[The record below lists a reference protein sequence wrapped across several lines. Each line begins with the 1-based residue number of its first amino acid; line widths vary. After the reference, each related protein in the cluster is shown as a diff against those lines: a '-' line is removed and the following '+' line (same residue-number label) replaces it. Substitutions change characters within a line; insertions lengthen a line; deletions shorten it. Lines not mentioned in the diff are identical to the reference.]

1 MSSNLL
7 RAKSDLK
14 SSDNEQINKK
24 TEIVSV
30 KIADNRLAI
39 FLKKI
44 FIIKETIYLID
55 SKYDIIILTI
65 TFNKRRKLIC

>member
-1 MSSNLL
+1 MSSNLSQ
-7 RAKSDLK
+7 AKSDLRSFNNAK
-14 SSDNEQINKK
+14 IDKK
-24 TEIVSV
+24 IEIVST

-44 FIIKETIYLID
+44 FMIKETMYLID

-65 TFNKRRKLIC
+65 TFIRGEN

>member
-7 RAKSDLK
+7 QAKSDLR
-14 SSDNEQINKK
+14 SFDNEQIDKK
-24 TEIVSV
+24 IEIINT

-44 FIIKETIYLID
+44 FMIKEMMYLID
-55 SKYDIIILTI
+55 SKYDIIILII
-65 TFNKRRKLIC
+65 TFIRGEN